1 MRNIDFKKVL
11 LIMFGLI
18 VLFVPTYIAIANY
31 YSQKPVDIVDSITTI
46 TIRDPE
52 GRTHSVSSNSDDSN
66 IIKMFD
72 NINKSGTPISSLPD
86 TLAGSEFLLVTYSTN
101 DSELSYKYYFTI
113 DSNEC
118 YYSDFEGKNYKIA
131 IQQAK
136 EFLGSSFSIYLYKTA
151 TPPVLTTSEFN
162 TISASDLKW
171 FYLVSGGT
179 YQQYNHTP
187 QSNEVLT
194 YDIGS
199 NFDFIFSIEPS
210 YANVQVYNGQT
221 LLYDDTIKNINT
233 ALQDFQIKRHTTLEF
248 IITATWE
255 QTNECEYY
263 GSATYSFSSLIK
275 APAEFKLGESVIEYG
290 DVVVISGVNVDT
302 PSEIEVT
309 FEPALPNGFEPE
321 FFTDGALVHALIPF
335 SYDIYNANIANDQQP
350 VSYYKITVS
359 YGITKQT
366 LDLNITKARH
376 DFDRKPSSYSA
387 SAELIELYYSE
398 EDIAAYEA
406 LYSEIC
412 SSTENLRYFSEEFI
426 DYRNAN
432 TITSKGIVLELGF
445 SREKILA
452 DGRHFIHDGID
463 FEVSSGV
470 DVPAMNSGKIVYKG
484 NCDVLGNFVVIDHGY
499 GLKTWYAHLSE
510 ISVSVGD
517 IVTKSQ
523 IIGKTG
529 NTGFTLEKRLHVE
542 FTVQNIP
549 VAPFSIWDEGIV
561 IPSFD

>member
-1 MRNIDFKKVL
+1 MRNIDFKKII
-11 LIMFGLI
+11 LIMLGLI

-31 YSQKPVDIVDSITTI
+31 YSQKPIDVVDSVTTI

-52 GRTHSVSSNSDDSN
+52 GRTHSISSDNDENN

-72 NINKSGTPISSLPD
+72 NINKSGTPVSSLPD
-86 TLAGSEFLLVTYSTN
+86 TLAGNEFLLVTYSTN

-118 YYSDFEGKNYKIA
+118 YFSDFEGKNYKIA

-136 EFLGSSFSIYLYKTA
+136 EFLGSTFSIYLYKTA
-151 TPPVLTTSEFN
+151 TPPVLTASEVN

-179 YQQYNHTP
+179 YQQYNYTP
-187 QSNEVLT
+187 ENNEVLT

-199 NFDFIFSIEPS
+199 SFEFNFSIEPS
-210 YANVQVYNGQT
+210 YANVQVYNGAT

-233 ALQDFQIKRHTTLEF
+233 ALQDLQIKRHTTLEF
-248 IITATWE
+248 IISATWE
-255 QTNECEYY
+255 QTAECEYY

-275 APAEFKLGESVIEYG
+275 APAEFKLGENVIEYG
-290 DVVVISGVNVDT
+290 DVVVISGVNVDN

-309 FEPALPNGFEPE
+309 FEPALPNNFKPE
-321 FFTDGALVHALIPF
+321 FFTDGALVHALVPF
-335 SYDIYNANIANDQQP
+335 SYDIYEKATDEDVIDN
-350 VSYYKITVS
+350 YKITVS

-366 LDLNITKARH
+366 LELNVNKARH
-376 DFDRKPSSYSA
+376 DFKRKASSYNA
-387 SAELIELYYSE
+387 STELIELYYSE

-412 SSTENLRYFSEEFI
+412 SSTEDLRYFSEEFI

-432 TITSKGIVLELGF
+432 TITAKGASLELGF

-463 FEVSSGV
+463 FEVASGV

-517 IVTKSQ
+517 VVTKSQ

-529 NTGFTLEKRLHVE
+529 NTGFTLEKRLHVQ

-549 VAPFSIWDEGIV
+549 IAPFSIWEEGI
-561 IPSFD
+561 ILPTFD